1 MKAYMITE
9 PFAMKSI
16 EKEIPEPGSG
26 EVLVRIKNIG
36 ICGSDI
42 HLFKGSY
49 GGPSKYPTMFGH
61 EWSGIVERIG
71 EGVTKVKK
79 GDKVTGDCSKF
90 CGHCD
95 MCERD
100 KNLCRNIEKY
110 GITVDG
116 ASAEYVLRPEEHLY
130 KAPDYSELDLLS
142 MSEPIAVARHLIE
155 KVKRVSSTELKDRK
169 VLIYGAGAIGLS
181 VLMLLKHEY
190 GCDLVSQFDLIDK
203 RLEAAKNL
211 GGAVEEASNLVWAH
225 GDEYFDMY
233 NNTSYDVIFET
244 TGVPSIFSNSLKLL
258 RPEGIL
264 GCVGMIPNVEIP
276 QKLIV
281 TKALTIVGSIG
292 GTGEF
297 NEVIDFINS
306 HKNLVRIIMSHKF
319 KAEDIKEAFE
329 TASDPSK
336 SIKVIL
342 EL

>member
-1 MKAYMITE
+1 MKAYMMAE
-9 PFAMKSI
+9 PFVMKSVG
-16 EKEIPEPGSG
+16 KEIPQPGPG

-49 GGPSKYPTMFGH
+49 SGPSKYPTMFGH
-61 EWSGIVERIG
+61 EWSGIVEKIG

-116 ASAEYVLRPEEHLY
+116 ASAEYVVRPEEHLY
-130 KAPDYSELDLLS
+130 KAPDSSDLGLLS
-142 MSEPIAVARHLIE
+142 MAEPIAVARHLIE
-155 KVKRVSSTELKDRK
+155 KVIKVSPKGIQESKI
-169 VLIYGAGAIGLS
+169 LIYGAGAIGLS
-181 VLMLLKHEY
+181 LLMLLKHEY
-190 GCDLVSQFDLIDK
+190 GCETVSQFDLIEK
-203 RLEAAKNL
+203 RLEAAKKL
-211 GGAVEEASNLVWAH
+211 GGSIEEPSNLIWKY
-225 GDEYFDMY
+225 GDEYSEMY
-233 NNTSYDVIFET
+233 NNTPYDVIFET
-244 TGVPSIFSNSLKLL
+244 TGVASIFSNSLKLL

-276 QKLIV
+276 QKLVV
-281 TKALTIVGSIG
+281 TKALAIVGSIG

-319 KAEDIKEAFE
+319 NAEDIKEAFE
-329 TASDPSK
+329 TASDSSK
-336 SIKVIL
+336 SIKVVL